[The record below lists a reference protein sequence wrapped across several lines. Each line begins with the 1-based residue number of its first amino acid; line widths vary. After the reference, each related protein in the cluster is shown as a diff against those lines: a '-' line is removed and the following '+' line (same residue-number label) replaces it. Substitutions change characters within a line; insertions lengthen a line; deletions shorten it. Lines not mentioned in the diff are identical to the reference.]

1 MGWPFGL
8 GSSGWFFRTQLGSL
22 VQLGLTATS
31 GQSRGRDDGS
41 RICVVPKSPAG
52 QRGLIHMAAGK
63 VLRGQVRARRALRG
77 LGSDPALHGFRRIPS
92 VEATRKSRPDSST
105 GNRDSTFFMGGVAES
120 HCEGVLV

>member
-22 VQLGLTATS
+22 MRLAGPGAGMMGLGSAWS
-31 GQSRGRDDGS
+31 PRAQQASVGS
-41 RICVVPKSPAG
+41 FTWQP
-52 QRGLIHMAAGK
+52 GK

-77 LGSDPALHGFRRIPS
+77 LGSDPALHSFHLIPS
-92 VEATRKSRPDSST
+92 VEATHKSRPDSST

-120 HCEGVLV
+120 HYEGVLV